1 MSYSNPPILS
11 GFFSTKLFLRRDADG
26 HTDYPTYITKATR
39 RDLGLVFELVNK
51 AYALEKGSDGVAYKN
66 CNKYRLK
73 DQARKQLGD
82 MILIRNH
89 RQVRKI

>member
-1 MSYSNPPILS
+1 MSQ
-11 GFFSTKLFLRRDADG
+11 F
-26 HTDYPTYITKATR
+26 TDYPTYIAKATR
-39 RDLGLVFELVNK
+39 RDLGNVFDLVNK
-51 AYALEKGSDGVAYKN
+51 AYELEIGEDGIAYKN

-89 RQVRKI
+89 RQASGDRWGRTV